1 MDAPPPPGLEL
12 CRGGQWR
19 AVSYR
24 PKEASASDRGRMER
38 GLTLSA
44 ADVSLLVLTVALAI
58 FAALVIPA
66 HPYFGTDT
74 DAELAAQDWARQ
86 ASLNSTQPVREQLSK
101 VVSDAIAA
109 SSTAEIGRAA
119 SIAAL
124 VMASLHA
131 ASSWSTLEP
140 WLRSK

>member
-1 MDAPPPPGLEL
+1 
-12 CRGGQWR
+12 
-19 AVSYR
+19 
-24 PKEASASDRGRMER
+24 MER

-109 SSTAEIGRAA
+109 SSTAEI
-119 SIAAL
+119 
-124 VMASLHA
+124 
-131 ASSWSTLEP
+131 
-140 WLRSK
+140 